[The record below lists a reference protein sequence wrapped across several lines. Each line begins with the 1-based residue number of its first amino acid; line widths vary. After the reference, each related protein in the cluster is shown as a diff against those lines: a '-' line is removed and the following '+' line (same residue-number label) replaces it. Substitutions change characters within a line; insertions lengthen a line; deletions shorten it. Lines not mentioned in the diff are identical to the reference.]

1 MAKNSYTSV
10 TDGGGSI
17 SSIGG
22 SRKEKN
28 QNNGEVDDI
37 TGNRGDQPEKVL
49 NEGDYSTRLEHVPLH
64 VSEARDVVDT
74 PPLGLPRSFKIE
86 KEAKDALS
94 IAGQQA

>member
-17 SSIGG
+17 SGIGG

-37 TGNRGDQPEKVL
+37 TGNR
-49 NEGDYSTRLEHVPLH
+49 
-64 VSEARDVVDT
+64 RD
-74 PPLGLPRSFKIE
+74 
-86 KEAKDALS
+86 
-94 IAGQQA
+94 